1 MQAVNLK
8 SQQSSNEQGC
18 DFCQQIN
25 EAGKSSKP
33 PQLSQRGLVMLGVSG
48 AVFTGITA
56 LLVPFVSPGL
66 RRIALPYIPA
76 SAAQVQNVFSVLKNR
91 SGSLLDIG
99 SGDGRITMAAARR
112 GFQGYG
118 VELNLWLVLYSRWK
132 AWTNGLSGQA
142 KFHKKDL
149 WKMELSTYK
158 NVVVFGVESMMPPL
172 ETKLSQE
179 LKPNTHVVA
188 CRFPLPSWS
197 PVTTL
202 GEGVDTV
209 WLYAIPDS
217 LPKTSRPLS

>member
-1 MQAVNLK
+1 MVNDKEHDPDLYSK
-8 SQQSSNEQGC
+8 QNEC
-18 DFCQQIN
+18 NFCQQLS

-33 PQLSQRGLVMLGVSG
+33 PQLSQRGLIMLGLTG
-48 AVFTGITA
+48 AIFSGITA

-76 SAAQVQNVFSVLKNR
+76 SPSQVHNVFSVLKNR

-99 SGDGRITMAAARR
+99 SGDGRVTLFAARK

-118 VELNLWLVLYSRWK
+118 VELNFWLVLYSRWQ
-132 AWTNGLSGQA
+132 AWIHGLSSQA
-142 KFHKKDL
+142 KFFKKDL
-149 WKMELSTYK
+149 WKMDLCTYQ
-158 NVVVFGVESMMPPL
+158 NIVVFGVESMMPPL
-172 ETKLSQE
+172 EVKLGQE
-179 LKPNTHVVA
+179 LKPGTNIVA

-209 WLYAIPDS
+209 WLYTIPHS
-217 LPKTSRPLS
+217 LP